1 MFSKDGNPVRAE
13 VKVTMKEYINQDIFE
28 VGGSRHNI
36 TVPQVKLVQME
47 AGQTLSGMANA
58 LGTTMS
64 ALAQANG
71 ISDPFSVPAGS
82 VLGIPT
88 GN

>member
-47 AGQTLSGMANA
+47 AGQTLIWDGKCSRYDNV
-58 LGTTMS
+58 
-64 ALAQANG
+64 G
-71 ISDPFSVPAGS
+71 IGSSKWDFGS
-82 VLGIPT
+82 VQCSCR
-88 GN
+88 